1 MWIVMILS
9 MALSGASGINMS
21 LRLGRLDHLGAKQAG
36 YVGIVMAGGVVLLIS
51 AFVFFRMRLFGQI
64 FTNDPIFLEM
74 FEETQWP
81 FTAVLFLMNFS
92 VCLERIPYAMG
103 RTTEVFWMGFIA
115 SWGGKCSNIFI
126 PFATM
131 SALSL
136 NIAI

>member
-1 MWIVMILS
+1 MILS

-21 LRLGRLDHLGAKQAG
+21 LRLGRLDYLGAKQAG

>member
-1 MWIVMILS
+1 MILS

>member
-1 MWIVMILS
+1 MILS

-115 SWGGKCSNIFI
+115 SWGGTCIFG
-126 PFATM
+126 FVQ
-131 SALSL
+131 AL
-136 NIAI
+136 

>member
-1 MWIVMILS
+1 MILS

-115 SWGGKCSNIFI
+115 SWGGKCSNRFI